1 MKRAK
6 ALGKLVVLFAVLFAA
21 AVAWPAYID
30 RYFPGWGERAIAVR
44 AHLPASIAKAL
55 PKYPNEES
63 KSANRQPAATSNAG
77 PASITVARPP
87 VPVVVETVQRGPI
100 PVRIE
105 AVGTVQPI
113 ASVAIKTRVDAE
125 IEDIRVPDGAAV
137 KAGDVL
143 VDLDARQIDAQI
155 QQTEAALAKDQT
167 VLDQTTRDVAR
178 FSTLVAKGADTQL
191 NLDNSKTAQ
200 AAAKAQIANDEAQ
213 IVNQKVQRSWYTIAS
228 PINGRVGTFSAKPG
242 NILRA
247 SDNTVTG
254 TLATIVQTQ
263 PIYVAFSVP
272 QGWIPEL
279 RDAIKADGA
288 QTVSTPQGASK
299 SSSGQVS
306 VLDNMVDVT
315 TGTVMVRATFPNQDE
330 ALWPGQLCNVT
341 VTLRTDPDTV
351 SVPREATQSGQ
362 IGNYVFVVENG
373 IAHLRQVKVGRY
385 QDGRDIVIDGLKG
398 GETVVTDGALQL
410 VEGARV
416 DIQKDN
422 SKKGAT

>member
-6 ALGKLVVLFAVLFAA
+6 ALGKLILLFVVLFAA
-21 AVAWPAYID
+21 AVAWPAYVD
-30 RYFPGWGERAIAVR
+30 RYFPGWGERAVAVR

-55 PKYPNEES
+55 PKYADQDN
-63 KSANRQPAATSNAG
+63 KTANAPLAARSGAG
-77 PASITVARPP
+77 PTPSVARPP
-87 VPVVVETVQRGPI
+87 VPVIVETVQRGPI

-125 IEDIRVPDGAAV
+125 IEDIRVPDGASV

-155 QQTEAALAKDQT
+155 QQSEATLAKDQT
-167 VLDQTTRDVAR
+167 ALDQAVRDVAR
-178 FSTLVAKGADTQL
+178 FSTLASRGAGTQL
-191 NLDNSKTAQ
+191 NLDNSQTAES
-200 AAAKAQIANDEAQ
+200 AAKAQIASDEAL
-213 IVNQKVQRSWYTIAS
+213 IANQNVQRSWYTITS

-279 RDAIKADGA
+279 RDAIKANGA
-288 QTVSTPQGASK
+288 QTAATPQGGSK

-306 VLDNMVDVT
+306 MLDNMVDVT

-351 SVPREATQSGQ
+351 SIPREATQSGQ

-373 IAHLRQVKVGRY
+373 IAHIRQVKIGRY

-398 GETVVTDGALQL
+398 GETIVTDGALQL
-410 VEGARV
+410 IEGARV

-422 SKKGAT
+422 STKGAT

>member
-6 ALGKLVVLFAVLFAA
+6 ALGKLAVLFVVLFAA
-21 AVAWPAYID
+21 AVAWPAYVD

-44 AHLPASIAKAL
+44 AHLPASISKTL
-55 PKYPNEES
+55 PTYPDED
-63 KSANRQPAATSNAG
+63 KQSAGAQPAVRSVA
-77 PASITVARPP
+77 ASSPARPP
-87 VPVVVETVQRGPI
+87 VPVVVETVQHGPM
-100 PVRIE
+100 PVRIV

-125 IEDIRVPDGAAV
+125 IEDIRVPDGALV
-137 KAGDVL
+137 KGGDVL

-200 AAAKAQIANDEAQ
+200 TAAKAQIANDEAQ
-213 IVNQKVQRSWYTIAS
+213 IANQKVQRSWYTLTS
-228 PINGRVGTFSAKPG
+228 PINGRVGTFAAKPG

-247 SDNTVTG
+247 SDNTATG

-279 RDAIKADGA
+279 RDAIKANGA
-288 QTVSTPQGASK
+288 QTAATPQGGSK

-315 TGTVMVRATFPNQDE
+315 TGTVMVRATFPNKDE
-330 ALWPGQLCNVT
+330 SLWPGQLCNVT
-341 VTLRTDPDTV
+341 VTLRTDPDTI
-351 SVPREATQSGQ
+351 SIPREATQSGQ

-373 IAHLRQVKVGRY
+373 IAHLRPVKVGRY

-398 GETVVTDGALQL
+398 GETIVTDGALQL

-416 DIQKDN
+416 DIQNDN